1 MLDASFIEAGNCCVC
16 SMYHIKAVFCLPT
29 PFGLENKHESMHY
42 SQDCSPSFGL
52 CLCISFGSL
61 FCLPAISNPLAL
73 SLELANTVEA
83 GPWHHILL
91 FTWVLSHIQLQVLI
105 LGKILLSTEPSPQ
118 LPWQPLIYLYT
129 NWEYS
134 IQQVKMSSSNELVN
148 MKKKLASHFS
158 KKQYFYFLIIILS
171 VDYMSVLPARMPVN
185 HRLEVSMD
193 E

>member
-1 MLDASFIEAGNCCVC
+1 
-16 SMYHIKAVFCLPT
+16 MYHIKAVFCLPT
-29 PFGLENKHESMHY
+29 PLGLENKHKSIHY
-42 SQDCSPSFGL
+42 SLDCSPSSGL

-61 FCLPAISNPLAL
+61 FCLPAISNPLVL
-73 SLELANTVEA
+73 SLELANTVKT

-134 IQQVKMSSSNELVN
+134 IQQVKMPSSNELVN
-148 MKKKLASHFS
+148 MKKIGKSFF
-158 KKQYFYFLIIILS
+158 KETILLFFNYYS
-171 VDYMSVLPARMPVN
+171 ISGLYVCFACKDACES
-185 HRLEVSMD
+185 
-193 E
+193 